1 MGGFAALTNR
11 FLLDTNVLLHDPLSL
26 EAFPNDEVII
36 PISVLDELDRAK
48 SRPDELGR
56 NARCVARRLDQLRA
70 RGSLNTGV
78 RLASGTLV
86 RVELN
91 HCAEIPAH
99 LSDSSVDNRILR
111 TAAGLKAD
119 GGIIVVTKDINLRVK
134 CDACGIPA
142 QDYEKDKL
150 AKTPDALFSGYM
162 TLSVPS
168 STIDE
173 MYEGGEVS
181 IGAEGFPNQFVR
193 LQAEDAEN
201 HSGLGRIM
209 PDGRV
214 RAAHPP
220 RELWDIK
227 PRNIEQKF
235 AMSLLVDPSVELV
248 TLVGKA
254 GSGKTLLAA
263 AAALHHVLDDGSR
276 FQRALLSRPVQPMG
290 RDIGFL
296 PGTVEEKL
304 APWMSAINDNL
315 ELLLASDLRMID
327 QLKERGVL
335 QVEPLTY
342 IRGRSIP
349 NSFIIL
355 DEAQNLTMQE
365 IKTVL
370 TRVGQGS
377 KIVLT
382 GDVEQI
388 DNPYVDFASNGL
400 THAVE
405 RLKKFEFTGH
415 VTLHKCERSRLAGAA
430 AEAL

>member
-1 MGGFAALTNR
+1 MTNR
-11 FLLDTNVLLHDPLSL
+11 FLIDTNVLLHDPLSL

-36 PISVLDELDRAK
+36 PISVLDELDKAK
-48 SRPDELGR
+48 TRPDELGR
-56 NARCVARRLDQLRA
+56 NARYVARRLDQLRE
-70 RGSLNTGV
+70 RGSLNQGV
-78 RLASGTLV
+78 KLASGTLV

-99 LSDSSVDNRILR
+99 LSESSVDNRILR
-111 TAAGLKAD
+111 TAAGLQKD

-142 QDYEKDKL
+142 QDYDQDKI
-150 AKTPDALFSGYM
+150 AKTPDAVFSGCI

-168 STIDE
+168 STINE
-173 MYEGGEVS
+173 MYDEGVVS
-181 IGAEGFPNQFVR
+181 LNVGGFPNQFVR
-193 LQAEDAEN
+193 FQSEEN
-201 HSGLGRIM
+201 ESHSGLGRVT
-209 PDGRV
+209 PNGRV
-214 RAAHPP
+214 KAIHPP
-220 RELWDIK
+220 HELWGIK
-227 PRNIEQKF
+227 PRSAQQKF
-235 AMSLLVDPSVELV
+235 AMNLLMDPTIELV
-248 TLVGKA
+248 TLVGRA

-263 AAALHHVLDDGSR
+263 AAALHHVLNKESP

-327 QLKERGVL
+327 QLKESGTL

-355 DEAQNLTMQE
+355 DEAQNLTIQE

-370 TRVGQGS
+370 TRVGEGS